1 MAARLS
7 PRPLSSVFRFETA
20 LHPRLERMV
29 ARMKRSFWL
38 FVSLVLPLIPAS
50 AVAQDH
56 GEVGVF
62 ADYFRTQFLPQD
74 EVGVGAR
81 VSVNFMRHIALEA
94 EGAYDFERTRVNIL
108 TPDPGISNT
117 SRSSLRLTHF
127 LVGPKL
133 QAGSRGPFRAFLFAK
148 GGFLRFGTNTGPATF
163 GNAGIATNLGR
174 SGGDYNG
181 VFYPGGGVEAFIG
194 PVGLRLDVGDE
205 IYFDNGANN
214 NLKVTFG
221 PHIRF

>member
-1 MAARLS
+1 MKK
-7 PRPLSSVFRFETA
+7 PLMTVLVISALICPSVF
-20 LHPRLERMV
+20 
-29 ARMKRSFWL
+29 
-38 FVSLVLPLIPAS
+38 
-50 AVAQDH
+50 AQDH

-62 ADYFRTQFLPQD
+62 ADYFRTQFLHQD

-81 VSVNFMRHIALEA
+81 VSFNFRAHMTLEA
-94 EGAYDFERTRVNIL
+94 EGAYDFERTRINVF
-108 TPDPGISNT
+108 TPSPGISNT

-133 QAGSRGPFRAFLFAK
+133 QIGTRGPFRAFVFAK

-163 GNAGIATNLGR
+163 GNAGIATDLGF
-174 SGGDYNG
+174 GGDYNG
-181 VFYPGGGVEAFIG
+181 VFYPGAGVEAFIG
-194 PVGLRLDVGDE
+194 PVGLRLDIGDE

-214 NLKVTFG
+214 NLKITFG

>member
-1 MAARLS
+1 MTKR
-7 PRPLSSVFRFETA
+7 RFSLLLILTA
-20 LHPRLERMV
+20 ICMWV
-29 ARMKRSFWL
+29 
-38 FVSLVLPLIPAS
+38 PAF
-50 AVAQDH
+50 AQDH

-81 VSVNFMRHIALEA
+81 VSLNFREHMAFEA
-94 EGAYDFERTRVNIL
+94 EGAYDFERTRINVF
-108 TPDPGISNT
+108 TSSPGISNT

-133 QAGSRGPFRAFLFAK
+133 QLGTRGPFRAFLFAK

-163 GNAGIATNLGR
+163 GNAGIATNLGN
-174 SGGDYNG
+174 GGDYNG

-194 PVGLRLDVGDE
+194 PIGLRLDIGDE
-205 IYFDNGANN
+205 IYFDNGANG
-214 NLKVTFG
+214 NLKITFG

>member
-1 MAARLS
+1 MTKRHSPLLIVIAAVS
-7 PRPLSSVFRFETA
+7 MCVPVF
-20 LHPRLERMV
+20 
-29 ARMKRSFWL
+29 
-38 FVSLVLPLIPAS
+38 
-50 AVAQDH
+50 AQNH

-81 VSVNFMRHIALEA
+81 VSVNFRKHMAFEA
-94 EGAYDFERTRVNIL
+94 EGAYDFERTRVNVFS
-108 TPDPGISNT
+108 PSPGISNT

-133 QAGSRGPFRAFLFAK
+133 QLGTRGPFRAFLFAK

-163 GNAGIATNLGR
+163 GNAGIATNLG

-194 PVGLRLDVGDE
+194 PIGLRLDIGDE
-205 IYFDNGANN
+205 IYFDNGANG
-214 NLKVTFG
+214 NLKITFG

>member
-1 MAARLS
+1 
-7 PRPLSSVFRFETA
+7 
-20 LHPRLERMV
+20 
-29 ARMKRSFWL
+29 MKRLPML
-38 FVSLVLPLIPAS
+38 FALLFAWSMCAPLF
-50 AVAQDH
+50 AQDH

-74 EVGVGAR
+74 EVGIGAR
-81 VSVNFMRHIALEA
+81 VSVNFMTHMAFEA
-94 EGAYDFERTRVNIL
+94 EGAYDFEKTRINIL
-108 TPDPGISNT
+108 TPSPGISNT
-117 SRSSLRLTHF
+117 SRSTLRLTHF

-163 GNAGIATNLGR
+163 GNAGIATDLGLR
-174 SGGDYNG
+174 GGDYNG

-194 PVGLRLDVGDE
+194 PIGLRLDIGDE
-205 IYFDNGANN
+205 IYFDNGANG